1 MDRLE
6 LLATFVRT
14 VETGSLTA
22 AAIALRTTQPTISKR
37 LSTLESNVGA
47 RLLQRN
53 TQGVRPTEEGAR
65 YYNVAR
71 RVLTEL
77 EQAESSLQSLRKGL
91 RGKLRLNMPV
101 GIGEMYLTRVAIEF
115 QRLHPDLELE
125 VTLTDRVVNL
135 VEDGVDV
142 AVRGGGVTDQSVVA
156 RPLGYTAYVLAATPA
171 YLKKYG
177 TPKHPEEL
185 NRHNYLRYG
194 GGESESLLTPDG
206 PMTVRVWSK
215 IDFNNSLSLQV
226 AILEGIGIGRCSR
239 WLVDAG
245 LKSGALAEV
254 LPGVAPPPIPFH
266 AVYLPSRFV
275 PEKVRALVDFVT
287 AQMRRIPGWAASAE
301 EFLRARERT

>member
-22 AAIALRTTQPTISKR
+22 AAKALRTTQPTISKR

-125 VTLTDRVVNL
+125 VTLTDRVVDL

-194 GGESESLLTPDG
+194 GGESESLLTPGG

-215 IDFNNSLSLQV
+215 IEFNNSLSLQV

-239 WLVDAG
+239 WLVDAW
-245 LKSGALAEV
+245 LKSGAMVEV

-275 PEKVRALVDFVT
+275 PEKVRAFVEFVA

-301 EFLRARERT
+301 EFLRRRE